1 MRLHLLHG
9 GQPPALRP
17 SGRRTFQCDSAGEQ
31 DIVLEMNV
39 LMQVLLEFAQSR
51 IETVVGW
58 AGADRWSEIMAQFAK
73 LGHQRSCRIVL
84 TGHHRNG
91 IGNGPEAS
99 FRSRLV
105 LMDGFLK
112 T

>member
-39 LMQVLLEFAQSR
+39 LMQVLLEFAQSSV
-51 IETVVGW
+51 ETVVSW
-58 AGADRWSEIMAQFAK
+58 AGASRWSEPLAQLPN
-73 LGHQRSCRIVL
+73 LGHQRPCRIVL
-84 TGHHRNG
+84 TGHHGNG
-91 IGNGPEAS
+91 IGNGPETPLR
-99 FRSRLV
+99 FRLV
-105 LMDGFLK
+105 LMKGFLK